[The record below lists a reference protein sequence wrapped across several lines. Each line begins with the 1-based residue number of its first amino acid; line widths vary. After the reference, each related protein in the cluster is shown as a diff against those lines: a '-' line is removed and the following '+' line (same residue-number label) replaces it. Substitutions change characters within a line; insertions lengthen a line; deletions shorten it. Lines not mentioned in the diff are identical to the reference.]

1 MPAVAPEGFN
11 LSGQVAWISGASRG
25 IGFAVARSLCEQG
38 ARVVGVDLKV
48 SEELRQI
55 ATESVELDV
64 SNFDAVVAIAAV
76 LGKQGLTPDVLVNNA
91 GITKD
96 GVVWKLSE
104 ADWDGVL
111 DVNLKGT
118 FNLTRA
124 ALPFMREKNAGS
136 VICISSINGLRGK
149 FGQSNYAASKAGM
162 IGFAK
167 AVARE
172 GGKFGVRVNV
182 VAPGMVETEMAANV
196 PEAIRQKALDE
207 TLLGKLATPQDI
219 ANAVLFLASGF
230 AKHITGQVLQVDGGQ
245 YL

>member
-25 IGFAVARSLCEQG
+25 IGLAVARSLCEQG

-64 SNFDAVVAIAAV
+64 SNFDAVVAITAV

>member
-25 IGFAVARSLCEQG
+25 IGLAVARSLCEQG

-64 SNFDAVVAIAAV
+64 SNFDAVVAITAV

-230 AKHITGQVLQVDGGQ
+230 ANHITGQVLQVDGGQ

>member
-25 IGFAVARSLCEQG
+25 IGLAVARSLCEQG

>member
-1 MPAVAPEGFN
+1 MPAAAPEGFN

-64 SNFDAVVAIAAV
+64 SNFDAVVAITAV